1 MKKML
6 KTLGLAAA
14 LTAAMSVTAFAG
26 QWEQDSAGWWWQ
38 EDDGS
43 YARNTWQW
51 LDGNRD
57 GVYECYYFEDS
68 GYLAVNTTVDGYQ
81 VNGDGCWVDGG
92 RVMTRRTGQAARDLL
107 AQVLDDSET
116 QNEMDA
122 GLTMNMEMD
131 MEGLTL
137 NIGMTGDMKVKN
149 AASTDMQYLMN
160 LNMNLLGENMNLT
173 SFYTDGYTYMDIA
186 GQKMKIPTDYAS
198 ALGTSQTAQ
207 MMYADDMAYMQ
218 DVTAQDNEGGTRT
231 IYYTM
236 DGAQLN
242 ALVQQ
247 VLSSTGTALP
257 EGTGMSL
264 GTCKGELTQDGEG
277 NVIQQRVLMDMAM
290 TAEGTS
296 LNYEIFME
304 LNTNKPGQPVEF
316 TLPSTEGYEEVSLQ

>member
-6 KTLGLAAA
+6 KTLGRAAA

-92 RVMTRRTGQAARDLL
+92 RVMTRLTGQTARDLL
-107 AQVLDDSET
+107 EKVMEDNAN
-116 QNEMDA
+116 QNDMDA
-122 GLTMNMEMD
+122 DLTMNMEMA
-131 MEGLTL
+131 MEGLTM

-149 AASTDMQYLMN
+149 AAGADMQYLMN
-160 LNMNLLGENMNLT
+160 LNMNLLGQNMNIT
-173 SFYTDGYTYMDIA
+173 SFYTDGYTYMDMA
-186 GQKMKIPTDYAS
+186 GQKMKVPTNYEE
-198 ALGTSQTAQ
+198 ALKTSQTAQ
-207 MMYADDMAYMQ
+207 MMSADDMAYMQ
-218 DVTAQDNEGGTRT
+218 DVTAADNVGGTRT

-242 ALVQQ
+242 NLVQQ
-247 VLSSTGTALP
+247 VLAGSDAALP
-257 EGTGMSL
+257 DGTDMSL
-264 GTCKGELTQDGEG
+264 GACKGELTQDGEG
-277 NVIQQRVLMDMAM
+277 NIIQQRMLMDMNM
-290 TAEGTS
+290 TAEGTAVS
-296 LNYEIFME
+296 YEMFME
-304 LNTNKPGQPVEF
+304 LNMNNIGQPVDF
-316 TLPSTEGYEEVSLQ
+316 VLPSTEGYEEAALQ